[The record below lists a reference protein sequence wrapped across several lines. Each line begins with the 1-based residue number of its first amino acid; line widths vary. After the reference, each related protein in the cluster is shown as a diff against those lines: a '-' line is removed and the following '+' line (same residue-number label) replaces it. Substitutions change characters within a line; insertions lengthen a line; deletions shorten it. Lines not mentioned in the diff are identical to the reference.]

1 MSKYCE
7 KCKRKIE
14 DERFDFCIYCGNKLI
29 KVDELFLINKEYEK
43 LKESVVEEFNNK
55 MKKEGCNIR
64 YVKSNSVTNELD
76 QDYKIIIQ
84 NRFMDNKYDYVIN
97 LSEEGEKE
105 IREFFESRGVR
116 FQFSNTVRSIV

>member
-7 KCKRKIE
+7 KCKRK
-14 DERFDFCIYCGNKLI
+14 
-29 KVDELFLINKEYEK
+29 DELFLINKEYEK

-116 FQFSNTVRSIV
+116 FHFLIRLEV